1 MFQHP
6 AAWLQRGE
14 SRFPCESPLKR
25 DSDAWRP
32 NRLASAKVGRKILR
46 LRQIEIFHAVY
57 VNGSISGAARALGI
71 SQPSVSKMLRHAEDQ
86 VGFPL
91 FNLVRGRLIP
101 TDEAH
106 ALFREVGD
114 VFDRLNALQRTAS
127 NLRQLGG
134 GHIRLGVVPSIG
146 LSVAPEAIAG
156 FRRAHPNVSFD
167 VQTLH
172 HQDLVGALQARECD
186 LAIAYD
192 PPAHPR
198 LSVETLAEGELAIL
212 FRKGSV
218 PATSQRLPLSVLEGA
233 NLIDLSV
240 SGPLGDLF
248 AAAAVRQGISFRASV
263 SVQTFYV
270 AAALVQNG
278 AGITVVDEFT
288 AHAWP
293 SPDLDFRLVEPP
305 LRFAVSC
312 VFLEERPLSK
322 IARRFVA
329 GLRRSLRQSRSRT
342 RSID

>member
-1 MFQHP
+1 M
-6 AAWLQRGE
+6 
-14 SRFPCESPLKR
+14 
-25 DSDAWRP
+25 
-32 NRLASAKVGRKILR
+32 R

-71 SQPSVSKMLRHAEDQ
+71 SQPSVSKMLRRAEDQ

-114 VFDRLNALQRTAS
+114 VFDRLTSLQRTAS
-127 NLRQLGG
+127 NLRQSGG

-146 LSVAPEAIAG
+146 LSVAPEAIAA
-156 FRRAHPNVSFD
+156 FRRAQPNVTFD

-172 HQDLVGALQARECD
+172 HQDLVRALQARECD

-198 LSVETLAEGELAIL
+198 LSVEALAEGELAIL
-212 FRKGSV
+212 FRKGAVAAGSG
-218 PATSQRLPLSVLEGA
+218 RLSLSILDGGD
-233 NLIDLSV
+233 LIDLSA

-248 AAAAVRQGISFRASV
+248 AAATVRQGIGFRASV
-263 SVQTFYV
+263 SVQTFYI

-278 AGITVVDEFT
+278 AGITVVDEYT
-288 AHAWP
+288 ARAWP

-305 LRFAVSC
+305 LRFTVAC
-312 VFLEERPLSK
+312 VFLDERPLSR
-322 IARRFVA
+322 IAQRFVA
-329 GLRRSLRQSRSRT
+329 SLRESLKESRG
-342 RSID
+342 RSQPID